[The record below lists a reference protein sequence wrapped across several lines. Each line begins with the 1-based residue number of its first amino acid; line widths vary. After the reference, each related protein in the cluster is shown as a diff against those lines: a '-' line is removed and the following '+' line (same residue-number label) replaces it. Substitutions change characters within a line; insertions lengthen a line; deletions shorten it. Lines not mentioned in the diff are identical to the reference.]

1 MRDIYKWI
9 SEPKFPLSCTCTS
22 LQTYLASALWVEDN
36 LTRSLNNG
44 IKHWIS
50 RIMVADS
57 YDCHW
62 RVIVSLSH
70 IVKVSVPL

>member
-9 SEPKFPLSCTCTS
+9 SETEFPLSRACTS
-22 LQTYLASALWVEDN
+22 LQTYLASALWGEDN
-36 LTRSLNNG
+36 LTCSLNNG

-50 RIMVADS
+50 RKMVADS
-57 YDCHW
+57 YDCYW

-70 IVKVSVPL
+70 TV